1 MVEKYQ
7 KGETS
12 LLKFHPN
19 YIADDDLPD
28 EIGNQSANLVRSL
41 HCFDYREVKP
51 AKVLKFKK

>member
-1 MVEKYQ
+1 MAEKYQ

-28 EIGNQSANLVRSL
+28 EIDDQSANLVRSL
-41 HCFDYREVKP
+41 HCFDYREVTP